1 MYHHG
6 PQKSM
11 KSQQTQ
17 IFNDMIYSDIF
28 NVYTAIYLS
37 TAQLNMINV
46 M

>member
-28 NVYTAIYLS
+28 NFLHCNISIDSPTQYD
-37 TAQLNMINV
+37 
-46 M
+46 